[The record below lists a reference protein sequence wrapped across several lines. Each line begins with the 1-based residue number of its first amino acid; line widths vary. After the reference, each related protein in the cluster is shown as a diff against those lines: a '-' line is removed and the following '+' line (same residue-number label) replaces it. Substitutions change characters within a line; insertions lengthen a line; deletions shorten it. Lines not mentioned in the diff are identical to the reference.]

1 MRMMLLATFQQIS
14 SLILKI
20 LALIKIENIMVK
32 GSSNVK
38 QNFSTILTIQPCDLY
53 IIWVTI

>member
-1 MRMMLLATFQQIS
+1 MHMMLLATFQQIS

-32 GSSNVK
+32 GSSKVK
-38 QNFSTILTIQPCDLY
+38 QKFSTILTSRY
-53 IIWVTI
+53 T